1 MPNLASRSTR
11 EVFDDHLKLA
21 QEGRFEEDITRN
33 FSEDCVVLTNR
44 GTFRGHDGLRQ
55 LAAMWSRKSL
65 ALNTDTS
72 IALSRAVSRCSNG
85 LLTAPLSPCMMARIP
100 SSSRTARSS
109 RRQFT
114 TR

>member
-21 QEGRFEEDITRN
+21 QQGRFDEDITRN
-33 FSEDCVVLTNR
+33 FSEDCVVLTSR

-55 LAAMWSRKSL
+55 LAAMLQQEIPGAEYGYIGRL
-65 ALNTDTS
+65 VEGRFALLEWTADYG
-72 IALSRAVSRCSNG
+72 AVAVHDG
-85 LLTAPLSPCMMARIP
+85 AVFLW
-100 SSSRTARSS
+100 SRTARSS